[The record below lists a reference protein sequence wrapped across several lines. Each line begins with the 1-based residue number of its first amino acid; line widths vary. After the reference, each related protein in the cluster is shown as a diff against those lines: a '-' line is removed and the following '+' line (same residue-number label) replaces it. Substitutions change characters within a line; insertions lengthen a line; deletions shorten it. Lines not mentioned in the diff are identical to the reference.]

1 MQVND
6 FKNIQEAIKY
16 EVLQDEKEY
25 LKLLKVIGNN
35 QKYDFSSQ
43 LSIYNKEPEARACA
57 TFDMWK
63 KYFGR
68 VVMRGQKGIP
78 ILVGSD
84 VNQRISYIFDISQTT
99 SMDRNINEVSL
110 WQFDHENHKE
120 ALKEIIRDSSFEASD
135 SLNENIFSLSRIY
148 GDEYINLAL
157 ADLRIDIEDRLS
169 FEKFMRD
176 SISYAVANRFNTVYP
191 MDMENL
197 KNNFSRI
204 NTISLEQIG
213 LVISRVSE
221 DIIDSTIEKSKEID
235 RARLLTERAGGDYNK
250 EIENIMKIEEV
261 KMIYI
266 DEMIGQ
272 EVEMDEFSQMEA
284 TEEIAMKIEEKALDM
299 MEKDLEFMERFPNPT
314 YAVLRLSYLVGSEDM
329 ENWKKLQKMYEE
341 KTLLNHL
348 KEIQNQAVDFIK
360 REKVKMMKAQGLTE
374 KMMREN
380 PEEYQGQM
388 NNLMAT
394 VKRMAIK
401 EYVEA

>member
-1 MQVND
+1 
-6 FKNIQEAIKY
+6 
-16 EVLQDEKEY
+16 
-25 LKLLKVIGNN
+25 
-35 QKYDFSSQ
+35 
-43 LSIYNKEPEARACA
+43 
-57 TFDMWK
+57 
-63 KYFGR
+63 
-68 VVMRGQKGIP
+68 
-78 ILVGSD
+78 
-84 VNQRISYIFDISQTT
+84 
-99 SMDRNINEVSL
+99 
-110 WQFDHENHKE
+110 
-120 ALKEIIRDSSFEASD
+120 
-135 SLNENIFSLSRIY
+135 
-148 GDEYINLAL
+148 
-157 ADLRIDIEDRLS
+157 
-169 FEKFMRD
+169 
-176 SISYAVANRFNTVYP
+176 
-191 MDMENL
+191 
-197 KNNFSRI
+197 
-204 NTISLEQIG
+204 
-213 LVISRVSE
+213 
-221 DIIDSTIEKSKEID
+221 
-235 RARLLTERAGGDYNK
+235 
-250 EIENIMKIEEV
+250 
-261 KMIYI
+261 MIYI

-329 ENWKKLQKMYEE
+329 ENWKKLQEMYEE